1 MPMTDDEISLKSI
14 QKSSEKVSFHS
25 LRPGFTLVELLVVIS
40 IIALLVSILL
50 PALSKAREQAM
61 SLVCKTQLHNMG
73 MAIWMYGDDYNGYLV
88 LAASKAPAVYNY
100 VSSFDVLLD
109 PYLETLA
116 AIVPTSTG
124 FPTVTDSKKGGLWQC
139 PGDKYPRDNDYYL
152 PAFHPPRSYV
162 INGFLTVGGYT
173 FGGPYTVKLDKMPRE
188 VVILGEAWADW
199 NMVRSER
206 GAANWFYDTNSM
218 LDQPPLYGKFHF
230 KRLANFLAPDMSVHG
245 YEMDVIYN
253 SPHLAGDRNYW
264 N

>member
-1 MPMTDDEISLKSI
+1 MPMTDEISLKSS
-14 QKSSEKVSFHS
+14 QKSSEKASFHS

-73 MAIWMYGDDYNGYLV
+73 LAIWMYGDDYNGYLV
-88 LAASKAPAVYNY
+88 VATSKAPPVYNY

-116 AIVPTSTG
+116 PIVPTSTG
-124 FPTVTDSKKGGLWQC
+124 SPTITDSEGGGLWKC
-139 PGDKYPRDNDYYL
+139 PGDKYPRGDYYS

-162 INGFLTVGGYT
+162 INAWLTLGQFY
-173 FGGPYTVKLDKMPRE
+173 FEGPVSVKLDKMPRE
-188 VVILGEAWADW
+188 VIILGEAWADW
-199 NMVRSER
+199 NMVRAEM

-230 KRLANFLAPDMSVHG
+230 KRLANFLAPDLSVHG
-245 YEMDVIYN
+245 YEMEYIYN
-253 SPHLAGDRNYW
+253 SAHLAGNRYYW
-264 N
+264 K